1 SPADSF
7 DDILVID
14 ANNQTTLPGAL
25 SAGGNIDNTS
35 KGKVLTQAI
44 ELSFSTPYIDF
55 HFNYSTDDFTG
66 RIMATAADQISVQG

>member
-1 SPADSF
+1 VLNESSIACVNTLPFDVLSILPPADTF

-44 ELSFSTPYIDF
+44 ELSFST
-55 HFNYSTDDFTG
+55 
-66 RIMATAADQISVQG
+66 